1 VHFENSRFSIETRS
15 RSYAIFLSFCI
26 FTFVFSL
33 NHKERNRQEEFAQ
46 ELFVIVRGGIA
57 GLRQRRCGSNHS
69 RCRPEYFD
77 LLDGF
82 VLNGRDRRMTRNV
95 YGRTNH
101 HLSEMQK

>member
-1 VHFENSRFSIETRS
+1 MHKNL
-15 RSYAIFLSFCI
+15 FLAGC
-26 FTFVFSL
+26 
-33 NHKERNRQEEFAQ
+33 A
-46 ELFVIVRGGIA
+46 GIA
-57 GLRQRRCGSNHS
+57 GSES
-69 RCRPEYFD
+69 FD